1 MTTLSPEWYRMEGR
15 YFYDMNMIY
24 IVNEKQ
30 MGAEV
35 FIGFYVYNLKDKV
48 ISSHQLFV
56 IEAESRRPKNYKFC
70 SRLYSNSCLS
80 PPPDIMHLFV
90 LGQRPTNTF
99 GPEHFTKNALLV
111 KGVLKVLTYEREWRI
126 AMCRTLLRVY
136 PVFFSVFVVLL

>member
-1 MTTLSPEWYRMEGR
+1 MEGR

-56 IEAESRRPKNYKFC
+56 IEA
-70 SRLYSNSCLS
+70 
-80 PPPDIMHLFV
+80 
-90 LGQRPTNTF
+90 
-99 GPEHFTKNALLV
+99 
-111 KGVLKVLTYEREWRI
+111 
-126 AMCRTLLRVY
+126 
-136 PVFFSVFVVLL
+136 

>member
-1 MTTLSPEWYRMEGR
+1 MEGR

-56 IEAESRRPKNYKFC
+56 IEAERY
-70 SRLYSNSCLS
+70 YA
-80 PPPDIMHLFV
+80 FV
-90 LGQRPTNTF
+90 CIGPATHKHVWSGTF
-99 GPEHFTKNALLV
+99 H
-111 KGVLKVLTYEREWRI
+111 
-126 AMCRTLLRVY
+126 
-136 PVFFSVFVVLL
+136 